1 MCDLVI
7 SSNREAQN
15 LGAVP
20 RCRLHGEPYIKARSF
35 VAGHQLP
42 QFTAVEQFSIGFSFL
57 TGIRRMAGLPERE
70 VLFVPSRPGMQDPL
84 GQSGG
89 LVAAAQGSAR
99 KRMPAGAMERSR
111 LVWCPES
118 VSNEHARSV
127 CLGLPSEGGF
137 RL

>member
-1 MCDLVI
+1 MGDLVI

-20 RCRLHGEPYIKARSF
+20 RCRLHGEPYIQARSF
-35 VAGHQLP
+35 FAGHQLP
-42 QFTAVEQFSIGFSFL
+42 QLTTVEQFSIGFSFL
-57 TGIRRMAGLPERE
+57 TGIRRIAGLPGRE
-70 VLFVPSRPGMQDPL
+70 VLLVYGHPGMQEPL

-89 LVAAAQGSAR
+89 LVAAAQGSACLR
-99 KRMPAGAMERSR
+99 VLWSESR
-111 LVWCPES
+111 LVWCLES

-127 CLGLPSEGGF
+127 CLGLPPERGF